1 MKRIIALVLAAIFCS
16 LTFCAC
22 SNENDSTKKDPI
34 ALSARE
40 QLSKEEK
47 KLYTYIM
54 ETIEED
60 FENPSAVRILD
71 IGDLTEYGPKI
82 IKVKFQGQTTD
93 DDLKN
98 PIYQICL
105 KTGFDESKKD
115 YIEIRRDRV
124 KARGSMALS
133 QMLNGKYYDSSSD
146 DKKNNEDW
154 AEIMIYEADEGDSL
168 ALFSG
173 KIEKSQTDTYSIK
186 LINEAIGEY
195 WEEIGIN

>member
-82 IKVKFQGQTTD
+82 IKVKFQGQTYALDIDAVKVIKSKVAGRVGYQLKVTHLCLPPKETVVID
-93 DDLKN
+93 D
-98 PIYQICL
+98 
-105 KTGFDESKKD
+105 
-115 YIEIRRDRV
+115 
-124 KARGSMALS
+124 
-133 QMLNGKYYDSSSD
+133 
-146 DKKNNEDW
+146 
-154 AEIMIYEADEGDSL
+154 IMIHQDP
-168 ALFSG
+168 
-173 KIEKSQTDTYSIK
+173 
-186 LINEAIGEY
+186 
-195 WEEIGIN
+195 